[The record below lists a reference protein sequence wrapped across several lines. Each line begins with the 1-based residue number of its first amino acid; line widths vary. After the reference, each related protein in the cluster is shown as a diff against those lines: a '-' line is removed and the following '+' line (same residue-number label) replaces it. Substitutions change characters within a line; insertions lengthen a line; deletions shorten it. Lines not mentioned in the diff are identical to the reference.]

1 MQINFDQD
9 LKIDT
14 QADVNLYGKKV
25 KVAFNDDFRRA
36 IRQAR
41 LKIETTMSKFDDEKY
56 VQELSKKSYEEQT
69 KVADNL
75 MRKSREIVFAAVDE
89 LLGEGTGKFLYKKFG
104 NSTEAVSAV
113 LGLLEDYADESVKN
127 IKEEKRKRKL
137 AKYKN
142 HH

>member
-9 LKIDT
+9 LRIDT

-25 KVAFNDDFRRA
+25 KVTFNDDFRRA

-41 LKIETTMSKFDDEKY
+41 LKIETAMSKFDDEKY
-56 VQELSKKSYEEQT
+56 IKEISKKSYEEQT
-69 KVADNL
+69 KIADDL
-75 MRKSREIVFAAVDE
+75 MHKSREIVFAAVDE
-89 LLGEGTGKFLYKKFG
+89 LLGEGTGKFLYKKFNG
-104 NSTEAVSAV
+104 STDAVSAV

-127 IKEEKRKRKL
+127 IKDEKRKHKL

>member
-25 KVAFNDDFRRA
+25 KVTFNDDFRRA

-56 VQELSKKSYEEQT
+56 VQELSKKSY
-69 KVADNL
+69 
-75 MRKSREIVFAAVDE
+75 
-89 LLGEGTGKFLYKKFG
+89 
-104 NSTEAVSAV
+104 
-113 LGLLEDYADESVKN
+113 
-127 IKEEKRKRKL
+127 KE
-137 AKYKN
+137 
-142 HH
+142 